1 MTVGLMLDVDGVI
14 ADTETVNAQASVEV
28 FRMLYGA
35 EVHPDDFRPF
45 IGAGADRYLLGVAEK
60 HGIHIN
66 VQEAALR
73 RLDNFLR
80 LIEQQMINPFPGVME
95 LIQSA
100 AAMPDFRLAV
110 TTAGMRTKAFAVLK
124 ALGLDLRMF
133 DALVTAE
140 DFRRPK
146 PAPDIYLI
154 AAERM
159 GLPPERCIVIEDAPA
174 GVKAACAA
182 GVLPVA
188 VTHTTS
194 AELLHEAGW
203 IVDNLSLLHPDLLRR
218 LSAQH
223 VAQRAA
229 AIGDLAQ
236 AAAS

>member
-28 FRMLYGA
+28 FRMLYGV

-60 HGIHIN
+60 HGLHIN
-66 VQEAALR
+66 IEEASLR

-80 LIEQQMINPFPGVME
+80 LIEQQKVSVFPGVME
-95 LIQSA
+95 LVQDA
-100 AAMPDFRLAV
+100 AAAPDFRLAV
-110 TTAGMRTKAFAVLK
+110 ATSGLRTKALAVLK
-124 ALGLDLRMF
+124 AVGLDLKRF
-133 DALVTAE
+133 DTVVTAE

-159 GLPPERCIVIEDAPA
+159 GVPPERCIVIEDAPA
-174 GVKAACAA
+174 GIKAACAA
-182 GVLPVA
+182 GVLPIA
-188 VTHTTS
+188 VTHTTG
-194 AELLHEAGW
+194 ADHLRDAGW

-223 VAQRAA
+223 VARRAA
-229 AIGDLAQ
+229 AMTDLAQ